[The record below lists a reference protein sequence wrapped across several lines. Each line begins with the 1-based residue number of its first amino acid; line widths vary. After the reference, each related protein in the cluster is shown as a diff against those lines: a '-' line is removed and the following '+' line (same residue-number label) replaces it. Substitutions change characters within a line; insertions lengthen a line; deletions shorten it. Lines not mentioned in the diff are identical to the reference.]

1 MPRKANPKIARALA
15 KNTPPSKIAKQQGV
29 ALSTVYR
36 AAERMAAMQAQTT
49 AAPAKAQPKALPAPK
64 GTAEAIP
71 ARSIIGSGP
80 NFSGDALPG
89 LRRFGSLIAD
99 DYDTIFRTVYRR
111 TQLYREMGDDAVVAA
126 VLQAC
131 KMTIR
136 RATIYAETDGESAA
150 DQQAK
155 DFLDECW
162 NDMAQSGTDVIDQ
175 ATNMLQYGFA
185 AAEVVYKKR
194 QGPQPDPLPS
204 PREQDSTSDIAS
216 TGKASS
222 KYNDGRIGWRRWTFM
237 APETL
242 APGREWLFDEN
253 GGIHGLRQMSP
264 PRYEVK
270 FIPIQKMVLFRT
282 TAEKNNPEGRS
293 ILRAMYRSWYYK
305 NNLEEVEAIS
315 AERMGA
321 GFPVVYL
328 GNGTARAGNAGDDL
342 DTFKDIV
349 RNVRVDDQMGMVIPY
364 QKQDPATGNGV
375 LFELVSPP
383 SRGGTDF
390 NQIITRHEQRMA
402 MVGLAQFIHLGMGK
416 VGAKAQNESSQDF
429 FTLAVS
435 AWLDS
440 ILDTLNRY
448 AVERLFSLNY
458 FPGLTTLPKLAHEAV
473 VETDIDKVA
482 SYVNMLVGAEVLTPT
497 EGLERYLL
505 ELADMPQDAK
515 LTEMWDKKAALKE
528 QQDQLGLQ
536 GQQVGVEGQ
545 QINNDMAK
553 QAPKA
558 MKPGIMNAKP
568 KLETSSMDDPQL
580 ERLIAELKTTN
591 EQLSATQGSGV
602 TVENKFEN
610 VTMHLPE
617 NFAMQP
623 AVPAQVVVNVPEQPA
638 PVVHVAQP
646 NIVLPAPIVNL
657 PEGFGM
663 QPTPNIVVNVPP
675 AQVTVKATLE
685 MPDTEAE
692 TTVEKDNAGRIT
704 KTRTSTRRAKK

>member
-1 MPRKANPKIARALA
+1 MPRQTNPKIIRALERGQA
-15 KNTPPSKIAKQQGV
+15 PAEIAKREGV

-36 AAERMAAMQAQTT
+36 ARDKFAAVQVQTPK
-49 AAPAKAQPKALPAPK
+49 PASSP
-64 GTAEAIP
+64 EAIP
-71 ARSIIGSGP
+71 ARSVLGSGP
-80 NFSGDALPG
+80 NFTGDALPG

-99 DYDTIFRTVYRR
+99 DYDTLFRTVYRR
-111 TQLYREMGDDAVVAA
+111 TQLYREMGDDPVVAA

-131 KMTIR
+131 KMTVR
-136 RATIYAETDGESAA
+136 RASIYAETDGESDA
-150 DQQAK
+150 DQLAK
-155 DFLDECW
+155 EFLEECW

-175 ATNMLQYGFA
+175 ATNMLQYGFS

-194 QGPQPDPLPS
+194 QGPQADPLPS
-204 PREQDSTSDIAS
+204 QKDQDSTSDIPS
-216 TGKASS
+216 SGTASS

-264 PRYEVK
+264 PTYQVK

-293 ILRAMYRSWYYK
+293 ILRAMYKPWYYK

-315 AERMGA
+315 AERLGA

-328 GNGTARAGNAGDDL
+328 GNGTSKNGTNGDDM
-342 DTFKDIV
+342 DTFRDII
-349 RNVRVDDQMGMVIPY
+349 RNVRVDDQMGLVIPY

-390 NQIITRHEQRMA
+390 NQIISRHEQRMA
-402 MVGLAQFIHLGMGK
+402 MVGLAQFIHLGMNG
-416 VGAKAQNESSQDF
+416 VGARALGSVQQDF

-473 VETDIDKVA
+473 VETDIAKVS
-482 SYVNMLVGAEVLTPT
+482 SYVNMLVGAEVITPT
-497 EGLERYLL
+497 EDLERYLL
-505 ELADMPQDAK
+505 ELADMPQAAK
-515 LTEMWDKKAALKE
+515 LTEMWDKKTAAAE
-528 QQDQLGLQ
+528 ASQQLGIQ
-536 GQQVGVEGQ
+536 GQQAALDAAKNPQAQ
-545 QINNDMAK
+545 QAA
-553 QAPKA
+553 QGPKA

-568 KLETSSMDDPQL
+568 KLETQ
-580 ERLIAELKTTN
+580 
-591 EQLSATQGSGV
+591 ATDQAL
-602 TVENKFEN
+602 VEA
-610 VTMHLPE
+610 LRD
-617 NFAMQP
+617 
-623 AVPAQVVVNVPEQPA
+623 
-638 PVVHVAQP
+638 
-646 NIVLPAPIVNL
+646 
-657 PEGFGM
+657 
-663 QPTPNIVVNVPP
+663 
-675 AQVTVKATLE
+675 ATAALR
-685 MPDTEAE
+685 E
-692 TTVEKDNAGRIT
+692 TL
-704 KTRTSTRRAKK
+704 